1 MPKQKQE
8 SRSFKELSELYLFH
22 ELYQFVRQS
31 TGLAITCAY
40 IILLLSSMFY
50 IFIFYAEFDIN
61 IVKYVSF
68 EDILATPIKNPNII
82 LAFFVILA
90 VVFLTDIGNRFRAR
104 QQLKYEGKMMPWYI
118 KVISFIVWAPKK
130 RTANLKT
137 TSFFVMFSLI
147 AYIYFFATNEAADIK
162 SGESTKIELTLA
174 DKNEKTITALLGTTV
189 NYVFTYEHIAQKSV
203 VYYVESVK
211 SIANHAPV
219 SEVVEEAAKP
229 LDQGTAEKDK

>member
-1 MPKQKQE
+1 MSTKKQE
-8 SRSFKELSELYLFH
+8 NTSFKELSELYLFQ

-82 LAFFVILA
+82 LAFFVILS
-90 VVFLTDIGNRFRAR
+90 VLFLTDIGNRFRAR
-104 QQLKYEGKMMPWYI
+104 QQLKYEGKKMPLFI
-118 KVISFIVWAPKK
+118 KAISLVVWAPRK

-137 TSFFVMFSLI
+137 TFFFVVFSLI
-147 AYIYFFATNEAADIK
+147 AYIYFFAIKEAKEIK
-162 SGESTKIELTLA
+162 SGESAQIELTLA
-174 DKNEKTITALLGTTV
+174 DKNEKTITALLGTSV
-189 NYVFTYEHIAQKSV
+189 NYVFTYEYIPQKSV

-211 SIANHAPV
+211 SIANHAPA
-219 SEVVEEAAKP
+219 SEVAEETAKP
-229 LDQGTAEKDK
+229 PEKVSDEHDK

>member
-1 MPKQKQE
+1 MSKQKQE
-8 SRSFKELSELYLFH
+8 SASFKALSELYLFH

-82 LAFFVILA
+82 LAFFVILT
-90 VVFLTDIGNRFRAR
+90 VLFLTDIGNRFRAR
-104 QQLKYEGKMMPWYI
+104 QQLKYEGKKMPLFI
-118 KVISFIVWAPKK
+118 KAISFVVWAPRR

-137 TSFFVMFSLI
+137 TSFFVVFSLI
-147 AYIYFFATNEAADIK
+147 AYIYFFATNEATNIR
-162 SGESTKIELTLA
+162 SGESAKIELTLA
-174 DKNEKTITALLGTTV
+174 DKNEKTTTALLGTSV
-189 NYVFTYEHIAQKSV
+189 NYVFTYDHIAQKSV

-219 SEVVEEAAKP
+219 SEVAEEMVKPSAKVP
-229 LDQGTAEKDK
+229 AEHEK